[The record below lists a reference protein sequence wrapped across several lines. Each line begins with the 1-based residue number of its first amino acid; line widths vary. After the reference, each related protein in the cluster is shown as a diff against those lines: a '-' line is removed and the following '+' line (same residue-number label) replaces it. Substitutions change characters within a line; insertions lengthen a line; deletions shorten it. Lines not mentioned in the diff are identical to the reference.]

1 MAINFIGALNAV
13 QKIYADK
20 TNLMVPVGCGE
31 DTPPTPT
38 EFAITKIIIY
48 ETYYDGDV
56 SLQEAT
62 ANQDATGYDIYVQGA
77 NNAFEF
83 HLMADENDPTNLVFN
98 FDYYISFTSNA
109 LTNGGGWTATVT
121 KDGESL
127 PDETGTYT
135 FIQLPRPIVSNV
147 VVTQVVPQ
155 EPEELA
161 EYTITADCNMDPYP
175 NFVVKIKC
183 ECMEWEDEMMYR
195 NDHLESGY
203 GDYDSITHFVNGGT
217 WTAYIFDLENSSQ
230 TTQTGTYTYIPLT

>member
-31 DTPPTPT
+31 DTPPTPPT
-38 EFAITKIIIY
+38 PTGPIISNVVVTQQAEDAYLIMADSSMDIRENYVVQIQCEGMSYPVELDGFEDGIHLYAMLFREVIPFVDGGTWTTAITNQTTMEY
-48 ETYYDGDV
+48 EPE
-56 SLQEAT
+56 Q
-62 ANQDATGYDIYVQGA
+62 
-77 NNAFEF
+77 
-83 HLMADENDPTNLVFN
+83 
-98 FDYYISFTSNA
+98 
-109 LTNGGGWTATVT
+109 
-121 KDGESL
+121 
-127 PDETGTYT
+127 TGTYT
-135 FIQLPRPIVSNV
+135 FIEIPKPIVSNV

-155 EPEELA
+155 DPEELA

-183 ECMEWEDEMMYR
+183 ECMELEQEMMYR